1 MRCARRA
8 ANGGGIDRARRG
20 WRLGAMAV
28 VAAVGLACLALSGT
42 AALCLFAAG
51 VLAGRLI
58 EGLRHP
64 PRPAG
69 IRLRRKGRSTE

>member
-1 MRCARRA
+1 
-8 ANGGGIDRARRG
+8 
-20 WRLGAMAV
+20 MALAGV
-28 VAAVGLACLALSGT
+28 VALACLGLSGA

-64 PRPAG
+64 PRGAG
-69 IRLRRKGRSTE
+69 IRLGRMGRRRE

>member
-1 MRCARRA
+1 MA
-8 ANGGGIDRARRG
+8 AAAG
-20 WRLGAMAV
+20 
-28 VAAVGLACLALSGT
+28 VALACLAHSGA

-69 IRLRRKGRSTE
+69 WCFWRRRSS